1 MMWYSIET
9 RTRIYVLGYWY
20 LSFDRNLF
28 NKYKN
33 QLLNTGLGFFK
44 NKKVF
49 HKGGEFLG
57 NKASGKNVKNL

>member
-44 NKKVF
+44 NWF
-49 HKGGEFLG
+49 QE
-57 NKASGKNVKNL
+57 SIP